1 MLYWDLDGVLRI
13 LGSYVLGYEPEN
25 WHDTYNGKTI
35 IEIVNEHPELC
46 MTCPESEYLPI
57 IHEKLDNITILT
69 NQIDDW
75 IPFTEIWL
83 RHHIKIPYDVVY
95 TKSSEHKLSFLK
107 NSDILVEDFPGFK
120 SYNNIALVTR
130 RYNSHLNVPCRISKQ
145 NDLRKLIDS
154 HETP

>member
-13 LGSYVLGYEPEN
+13 LGSHVLGYEPEN

-57 IHEKLDNITILT
+57 IHEKLYNITILT
-69 NQIDDW
+69 NQLDDW

-83 RHHIKIPYDVVY
+83 RRHIKIPYDVVY

-120 SYNNIALVTR
+120 NYNNIALVTR
-130 RYNSHLNVPCRISKQ
+130 SYNEHLNVPCRISTP
-145 NDLRKLIDS
+145 NNLRILIDS

>member
-1 MLYWDLDGVLRI
+1 LLYWDLDGVLRI
-13 LGSYVLGYEPEN
+13 LGSHVLGYEPEN

-120 SYNNIALVTR
+120 SYNNIALITR
-130 RYNSHLNVPCRISKQ
+130 HYNEHLNVPCRISSLI
-145 NDLRKLIDS
+145 DLRRLIDS
-154 HETP
+154 HETA

>member
-46 MTCPESEYLPI
+46 MTCPESEYLSI
-57 IHEKLDNITILT
+57 VNNKLQEITILT
-69 NQIDDW
+69 NQLDSW

>member
-46 MTCPESEYLPI
+46 ATCPESEYLPI

-69 NQIDDW
+69 NQLNDW

-83 RHHIKIPYDVVY
+83 RRHMKIPYDVVY

>member
-13 LGSYVLGYEPEN
+13 LGSHVLGYEPEN

-46 MTCPESEYLPI
+46 MTCPESEYLSI
-57 IHEKLDNITILT
+57 VNNKLQEITILT
-69 NQIDDW
+69 NQLDSW

-120 SYNNIALVTR
+120 NYNNIALVTR